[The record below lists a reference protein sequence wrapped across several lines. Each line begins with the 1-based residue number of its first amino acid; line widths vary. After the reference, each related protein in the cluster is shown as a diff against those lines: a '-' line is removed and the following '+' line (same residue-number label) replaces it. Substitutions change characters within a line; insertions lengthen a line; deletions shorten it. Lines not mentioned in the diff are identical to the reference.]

1 MLKIIEHNPAGTAT
15 HTVICLHGLG
25 ASGGDLA
32 PLARELN
39 LPNVRFVFPEAP
51 SIPVT
56 LNQGYLMPA
65 WYDIRSLDFSSDL
78 RSDHDGVNSA
88 GESIKRLIANEQA
101 SYGIK
106 PENIFLMGFSQGGS
120 IALELGLHYD
130 KKLAGIIG
138 LSTLPAKG
146 TKTFDGLS
154 IENKSTPLFLAHGQ
168 QDMVVPFQVGE
179 LVQNK
184 LSQLGYDI
192 AWKSYP
198 MGHEI
203 LPQELSDLKQW
214 FSGLLNL

>member
-1 MLKIIEHNPAGTAT
+1 MLKIIEHNPANSPT

-25 ASGGDLA
+25 ASGDDLA

-78 RSDHDGVNSA
+78 RSDHDGVNKA
-88 GESIKRLIANEQA
+88 CDSIKGLIANEQA

-130 KKLAGIIG
+130 KRLAGIVG
-138 LSTLPAKG
+138 LSSLPAKG
-146 TKTFDGLS
+146 AKTFEGLS
-154 IENKSTPLFLAHGQ
+154 MENQSAPIFLAHGQ
-168 QDMVVPFQVGE
+168 QDMVVPYQVGE
-179 LVQNK
+179 LVRNK
-184 LSQLGYDI
+184 LNQLNYLI
-192 AWKSYP
+192 AWKSYS

-203 LPQELSDLKQW
+203 SPQELADLRQW
-214 FSGLLNL
+214 FLQILQG

>member
-1 MLKIIEHNPAGTAT
+1 MLKIIEDNPAGIAT

-25 ASGGDLA
+25 ASGNDLV
-32 PLARELN
+32 PLARELS

-56 LNQGYLMPA
+56 LNQGYSMPA

-78 RSDHDGVNSA
+78 RSDHDGVNNA
-88 GESIKRLIANEQA
+88 CESIKGLIANEQA

-146 TKTFDGLS
+146 TKTFDSLS

-184 LSQLGYDI
+184 LSQLGYDAI
-192 AWKSYP
+192 WKSYS

-214 FSGLLNL
+214 FSGL